1 MSTVTIFKLIKAANT
16 DLTDEQAERMVAEVV
31 APVNQRFE
39 DRKELLAT
47 KVDLASVKVDLIRN
61 IYIASIAQILSI
73 LGGVFG
79 ILKLMGVL

>member
-1 MSTVTIFKLIKAANT
+1 MSTFTIFKLVKAANT
-16 DLTDEQAERMVAEVV
+16 NLTDEQAEQMIAEIE
-31 APVNQRFE
+31 ALVNQRFG

-47 KVDLASVKVDLIRN
+47 KVGLASVKVDLIRN

>member
-16 DLTDEQAERMVAEVV
+16 NLTDEQAEQMVAEL
-31 APVNQRFE
+31 AP
-39 DRKELLAT
+39 

>member
-16 DLTDEQAERMVAEVV
+16 NLTDEQAEQMVAEIE
-31 APVNQRFE
+31 ALVNQRFE